1 MMAHEVSFSVP
12 FVAGKERPRHHG
24 KVTYT
29 PAATVRAEKAIRDA
43 YERAVADKGGTVAD
57 YRATRSEKTKT
68 QDSAPISVSVTI
80 WTQRP
85 LPKSRAKKISTE
97 EDTYKPD
104 ADNVTKLVLDALNG
118 VAWVDDAQVTDLNVH
133 KKYRYRGAP
142 ERTTVHILWGRDWSE
157 Q

>member
-1 MMAHEVSFSVP
+1 MIAHEVSFSVP

-43 YERAVADKGGTVAD
+43 YERAVADKDGTVAD
-57 YRATRSEKTKT
+57 YRAPKHV
-68 QDSAPISVSVTI
+68 SVSATT

-85 LPKSRAKKISTE
+85 LPESRPKSESTE
-97 EDTYKPD
+97 EDTYNPD
-104 ADNVTKLVLDALNG
+104 SDNITKLVMDALNG
-118 VAWVDDAQVTDLNVH
+118 VAWVDDAQVDDQCTH

-142 ERTTVHILWGRDWSE
+142 TRTTVHILWGNDWSKR
-157 Q
+157 